1 MFYQGSVCIHGA
13 YYSVIGKC
21 CMDHCFILIDDNVKI
36 LDEVEFFGKT
46 IPEDEFIKQNR
57 MTKYEMFLQINKQGL
72 TN

>member
-1 MFYQGSVCIHGA
+1 
-13 YYSVIGKC
+13 
-21 CMDHCFILIDDNVKI
+21 MDHCFILIDDNVKI